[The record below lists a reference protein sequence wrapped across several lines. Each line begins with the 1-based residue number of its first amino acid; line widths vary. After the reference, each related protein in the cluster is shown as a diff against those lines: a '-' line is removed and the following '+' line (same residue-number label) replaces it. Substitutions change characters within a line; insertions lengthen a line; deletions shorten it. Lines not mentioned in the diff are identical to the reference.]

1 MSNSHSSYV
10 DAIRIWHDGLMSGT
24 YLFFTRYYHNFI
36 PQAVHRDDHS
46 RVGTH
51 VLMYVCEFIC
61 RVSSATR
68 LSSCELND
76 ARHSERVYNDI
87 WYVNEH
93 SEVGYW
99 CNSYIDVIRGYL
111 KELQSLREST
121 KYSNNE
127 LKRSYLYL
135 RQMGTTGRDCSVI
148 RQVQFPSG
156 YVLHLEMFIGL
167 WISVLPFGL
176 VERSG
181 QSSPGT
187 P

>member
-1 MSNSHSSYV
+1 MIKLKSNKP
-10 DAIRIWHDGLMSGT
+10 ARTPLK
-24 YLFFTRYYHNFI
+24 
-36 PQAVHRDDHS
+36 
-46 RVGTH
+46 
-51 VLMYVCEFIC
+51 
-61 RVSSATR
+61 VS
-68 LSSCELND
+68 LSQLYNRQLN
-76 ARHSERVYNDI
+76 I

-99 CNSYIDVIRGYL
+99 CDSYIDVIRGYL
-111 KELQSLREST
+111 KELQSLCEST

-135 RQMGTTGRDCSVI
+135 RQMGTSGRDCSVI

-187 P
+187 PRGSAKGVEMLSQAHGRSRTGGPVSGTGENGWVPV